1 MFATVD
7 LCVIDLATGEAEF
20 SKLAACRSLILRGE
34 EVLTVEGGRLPLGIL
49 EGVRPSVC
57 RVKLEP
63 GDVVLMASDGVME
76 AVDGPTLERLLID
89 HGRQPPEMLAETIVS
104 RVERLADPIRRD
116 DMTAL
121 CARVALRRE
130 AG

>member
-1 MFATVD
+1 
-7 LCVIDLATGEAEF
+7 
-20 SKLAACRSLILRGE
+20 
-34 EVLTVEGGRLPLGIL
+34 
-49 EGVRPSVC
+49 
-57 RVKLEP
+57 
-63 GDVVLMASDGVME
+63 
-76 AVDGPTLERLLID
+76 
-89 HGRQPPEMLAETIVS
+89 MLAETIVS